1 MTSAVIQ
8 SQIQTW
14 RQKVANNTITTEELT
29 EAIAAIRKERVG
41 AAGVSA
47 ASTERKT
54 TAKAKAK
61 AGPIDSDALL
71 DGL

>member
-1 MTSAVIQ
+1 MSQVIQ

-14 RQKVANNTITTEELT
+14 RAKVADGTITTDELR

-54 TAKAKAK
+54 VSRAKAKAAPINSDDLL
-61 AGPIDSDALL
+61 AGL
-71 DGL
+71 